1 MWSNWSPRY
10 VPGGLAPDKARFFP
24 GARPLRRRVKRMR
37 KTAIVLFNLGGP
49 DRPEVV
55 RPFLFNLFNDPAI
68 IDAPGPL
75 RWLLAQ
81 TISRRRAP
89 IARKIY
95 QELGGGSPLLANTR
109 AQAEALQ
116 AVLNARGGVSEFKVF
131 IAMRYW
137 HPMSD
142 ETARA
147 VMAHGP
153 DQVVLLP
160 LYPQFSTTTTGS
172 SVTDWT
178 RAAAKAGL
186 TTPTRSLCCYPT
198 QPGFV
203 AEVAALLRTA
213 LAEAGTEAG
222 AEVGAEAGDGPRVLF
237 SAHGLPKKIVARGDP
252 YQWQVEQTAAGAEV
266 LQLFDSWAGVW
277 PEGALRRW
285 CLEPAAAIVR
295 RVKAAHPE
303 VPIILFPRGAGLVYE
318 VFATEAGAEGLS
330 LDTTVPLTWARER
343 LQGRVALQGNLDPLL
358 LIAGGAALEAGVS
371 TILETLGKGPLIFNL
386 GHGITPQAL
395 PEHVEQLVAQVRA
408 WRPGA

>member
-1 MWSNWSPRY
+1 
-10 VPGGLAPDKARFFP
+10 
-24 GARPLRRRVKRMR
+24 MR
-37 KTAIVLFNLGGP
+37 KTAVVLFNLGGP
-49 DRPEVV
+49 DRPEAV

-116 AVLNARGGVSEFKVF
+116 AALNADGGDREFKVF
-131 IAMRYW
+131 VAMRHW

-142 ETARA
+142 EAARA

-153 DQVVLLP
+153 DQVVLVP

-186 TTPTRSLCCYPT
+186 TAPTRSLCCYPT

-203 AEVAALLRTA
+203 AEVAGLLRTA
-213 LAEAGTEAG
+213 LAEAG
-222 AEVGAEAGDGPRVLF
+222 AEAGSEAGSEDGLRVLF
-237 SAHGLPKKIVARGDP
+237 SAHGLPRKFIDGGDP
-252 YQWQVEQTAAGAEV
+252 YQWQVEQTVAAV
-266 LQLFDSWAGVW
+266 V
-277 PEGALRRW
+277 GALGAADLDWQVCYQSRVGP
-285 CLEPAAAIVR
+285 LEWIGPS
-295 RVKAAHPE
+295 
-303 VPIILFPRGAGLVYE
+303 
-318 VFATEAGAEGLS
+318 TEAEIARAGAEGRS
-330 LDTTVPLTWARER
+330 LIVVPIAFVSEHSETLVELDIEYRR
-343 LQGRVALQGNLDPLL
+343 LAEAKGVPSFTRVATVDT
-358 LIAGGAALEAGVS
+358 GAAFIEGLAELVRAVLAGERTCFS
-371 TILETLGKGPLIFNL
+371 QDGGRLCPGQWRGC
-386 GHGITPQAL
+386 PQA
-395 PEHVEQLVAQVRA
+395 AD
-408 WRPGA
+408 